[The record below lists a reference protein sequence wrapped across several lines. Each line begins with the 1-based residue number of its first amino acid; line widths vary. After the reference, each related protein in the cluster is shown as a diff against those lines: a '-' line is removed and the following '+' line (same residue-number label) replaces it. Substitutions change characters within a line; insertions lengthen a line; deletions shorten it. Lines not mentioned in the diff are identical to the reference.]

1 MNFNFSPTPSLRSH
15 VKSRRTRL
23 VEDAIIDRLL
33 LPSVSTNVESHVVN
47 SYGVALNRWVGGK
60 RQLLSIYDTF
70 WPADVGSRTFIDPTM
85 GSNAVFFHL
94 APRLQAGRSSAILAD
109 VNPALVNATLI
120 VKYAFDELAAKLEGL
135 VERFNRACY
144 RDQESGAFDRVAS
157 KAADSEILEARQVFE
172 AIRDI
177 QRGRADDFGVF
188 EESAYGAVKMER
200 TGPVDEKAVADAAI
214 FFMLQWACF
223 NGLWRVNKSGQHNSP
238 FDSTKKG
245 INLHESESGKDGRL
259 VDLKVCSRALNS
271 LPTDIRLVDDFS
283 QLTATIEGLWKAEK
297 SIVRPASGRKGLFVF
312 ADPPYVPVK
321 GAGAESEGSGKKGAA
336 SFTSYAKDDFTVDD
350 NERLAQWFRH
360 LDWTINGPPGAAGL
374 VFKKNVG
381 KAPLLFMTSNA
392 SVDAVRRF
400 YEGYAIG
407 VVQARRSVNRDASGR
422 GKVEELVI
430 RNYS

>member
-94 APRLQAGRSSAILAD
+94 ASRLQAGRSSAILAD

-120 VKYAFDELAAKLEGL
+120 VKYAFDELAVKLEGL

-188 EESAYGAVKMER
+188 EEPAYGAVKMER
-200 TGPVDEKAVADAAI
+200 TGSVDEKAVADAAI
-214 FFMLQWACF
+214 FFMLQWTCF

-245 INLHESESGKDGRL
+245 INLHESETGNGRL
-259 VDLKVCSRALNS
+259 HDLKVCSRALNS

-407 VVQARRSVNRDASGR
+407 AVQARRSVNRDASGR

-430 RNYS
+430 RNYV